1 VIGLALGGLLVLL
14 VGVAGGMILAMT
26 QIRNIVHEEVQPIV
40 EEVMKSEHD
49 LLWCMSHP
57 DEVACK
63 PATGAHPTPGVVTGS
78 PPEKKQ

>member
-1 VIGLALGGLLVLL
+1 VVGLALGGLLVLL

-26 QIRNIVHEEVQPIV
+26 QIRDIVREEVQPIV
-40 EEVMKSEHD
+40 EEVTKSEHD

-57 DEVACK
+57 DEAACK
-63 PATGAHPTPGVVTGS
+63 PATGVRSTPGVVTGS